1 MSDFENALLNG
12 LPLADAAAF
21 HVQLLGYDRPKVAT
35 AGGMAPPALPPT
47 ATGQQMPAPAPV
59 TLPGTAMGQNTV
71 KQAEKTPE
79 EIGKERARASI
90 SAEHE
95 KDRAHKREHAGGMAG
110 SLTGAAVGGMAMH
123 KYTKGHPFGAVA
135 GMLAGH
141 HIAGKTGREIGAIA
155 DRHAAKQASLDMA
168 KLGAAVK
175 RAFEGVQN
183 AGMGMG
189 ASSPVDPQQAAQ
201 ALDEP
206 PAPAGPITP
215 SVDEATQQY
224 LAAQQE
230 ATEMADTNAAAFYQQ
245 KLEVMREQLQQAQE
259 QAATLQAGQ
268 ETHQAEIAQI
278 QAQVA
283 DSTQKAVAASDQVLK
298 EQQAAAAM
306 RMAYQQLR
314 GQILNTVSSDP
325 PMMGADQAAMAAAS
339 TGAAPSSA
347 PDPSAG
353 PAPAPGTP
361 PGSPAPEGDPTVPN
375 ADGIAMSKP
384 MMDTAQPA
392 TAVGQKEQTGDA
404 KIPQKEVLASVMRKA
419 FDEVKK
425 RAPGAAVGA
434 ALGAVAGHID
444 SKREHG
450 AAKSKVLELGGKH
463 DRSYSEAKALGKARQ
478 ELTVSDY
485 AKKHPGAHAARSA
498 VTGAAL
504 GGLLGPQIGKGLRA
518 SREHISGARAV
529 GK

>member
-1 MSDFENALLNG
+1 MSDFENNLLNG

-21 HVQLLGYDRPKVAT
+21 HVRLLGYDRPKVAN
-35 AGGMAPPALPPT
+35 AGGMTPPALPPT

-59 TLPGTAMGQNTV
+59 TLPNTAMGQNTI
-71 KQAEKTPE
+71 KAAASDKTPE

-95 KDRAHKREHAGGMAG
+95 KDRAHKREHAGGLAGGLAG
-110 SLTGAAVGGMAMH
+110 SVVGGMAMH

-141 HIAGKTGREIGAIA
+141 HIAGKTGREVGAIA
-155 DRHAAKQASLDMA
+155 DRHAAKTASVGKYAA
-168 KLGAAVK
+168 KIAAATK
-175 RAFEGVQN
+175 LAFEGVQN

-189 ASSPVDPQQAAQ
+189 ATSPVDPQQAAQ

-206 PAPAGPITP
+206 PAPIGPVTP
-215 SVDEATQQY
+215 SLDEATQQY
-224 LAAQQE
+224 LQAEQQ

-259 QAATLQAGQ
+259 QAATLQQGQ
-268 ETHQAEIAQI
+268 AMHEQELAQI

-283 DSTQKAVAASDQVLK
+283 DSTQKAVAATDQVLQ

-314 GQILNTVSSDP
+314 GTILNTVSSDP
-325 PMMGADQAAMAAAS
+325 PMLSSDAAAMSAAAAGAAE
-339 TGAAPSSA
+339 TGAPAPA
-347 PDPSAG
+347 AG
-353 PAPAPGTP
+353 PAGQAPAPGTP

-375 ADGIAMSKP
+375 ADGIAASKP

-392 TAVGQKEQTGDA
+392 TAVGQKDQ
-404 KIPQKEVLASVMRKA
+404 QKAASAMSMA
-419 FDEVKK
+419 FSELKK
-425 RAPGAAVGA
+425 RAPHAAVGA
-434 ALGAVAGHID
+434 ATGAAAGYAD
-444 SKREHG
+444 TKREHG
-450 AAKSKVLELGGKH
+450 SAKAKVMELGGKH
-463 DRSYSEAKALGKARQ
+463 DRSFRETKALGKARQ
-478 ELTVSDY
+478 ELTVSEY
-485 AKKHPGAHAARSA
+485 EKKHPGKHVAMSTAL
-498 VTGAAL
+498 GAAL
-504 GGLLGPQIGKGLRA
+504 GAGLGPKMIEGLRA
-518 SREHISGARAV
+518 AKKNITSGNAA